1 MASLLMAV
9 MLFILLDGWWHHVDL
24 YESFKQGVIE
34 GLGLLK
40 SLLSG
45 LLALLTMVAILES
58 SGLLKAVA
66 DLLAGFLPAELV
78 GMMFLRPISSQASLT
93 FLNQLYQSYGPLHL
107 YSRMGT
113 LAQGATDTTLYVL
126 SVYLFSSADQRQWL
140 SCLALSGARCVSDDF
155 CNLFCNSYFFMS

>member
-126 SVYLFSSADQRQWL
+126 SVYLSAVQIKDSGYLVWL
-140 SCLALSGARCVSDDF
+140 CLGLDVLAMIFAI
-155 CNLFCNSYFFMS
+155 FFAIHIFL